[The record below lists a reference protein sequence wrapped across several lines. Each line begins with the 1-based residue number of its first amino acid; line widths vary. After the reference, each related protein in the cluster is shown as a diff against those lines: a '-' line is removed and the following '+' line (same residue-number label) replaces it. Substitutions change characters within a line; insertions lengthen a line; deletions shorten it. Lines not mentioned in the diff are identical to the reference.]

1 MLKKLKYI
9 PMVIIG
15 LIVMMFLVLTVYA
28 LNDARIPYDVDL
40 GDTVVPTF
48 DTVEVPFDQEFDE
61 AHSLPIT
68 GGAVID
74 IDGDGTEELFIGGGY
89 GQENGLFRF
98 VNGKFEPIA
107 DQAGLNKPADG
118 TALAPL
124 VLDVNADGRSDMLVT
139 SAEGIWLYTNQGG
152 TFTSEKLNTQM
163 NENTTGMSIAVADVN
178 NDGHFDMYVSGYVQA
193 AKIEGLNIFNKE
205 GYGGTS
211 ELFINNGDN
220 TFKNETRERGL
231 YFLHNTF
238 QAAFG
243 DFEGDGDLD
252 LIVAHDTGHVRTYI
266 NDGTGNFTQSENPNT
281 GNPSYPMGIGIA
293 DINND
298 GLTDY
303 SFSNIG
309 TTPPTFMV
317 RGDLRDDEV
326 LYRPWMVFEADGSG
340 GFTDKADDL
349 KVAGY
354 EFSWGMS
361 HTDLNLDG
369 REDLI
374 VSENFVK
381 APFHKIPFLRLPGR
395 LFVQTAA
402 GEMAEVGAQ
411 AGVVNKRYSI
421 APITADFN
429 GDGRPDIVHVN
440 ISGRSLAFI
449 SNGDTPNGFLKIK
462 LPDTISSIGAIAK
475 VTLEDGSVVYKPFV
489 SGEGLASDASHIIIA
504 GLGTQSATSVE
515 VTYLGGGKATQTGNF
530 RDTTLTFEA
539 AGDSA
544 SNEADSPAE
553 NTAE

>member
-9 PMVIIG
+9 PMVIIA

-28 LNDARIPYDVDL
+28 MNDRRVDYDVPL

-48 DTVEVPFDQEFDE
+48 STVEVPFDQEFDE
-61 AHSLPIT
+61 ATSLPIT

-89 GQENGLFRF
+89 GQENGVFRY
-98 VNGKFEPIA
+98 VDGAFEPIA
-107 DQAGLNKPADG
+107 DQAGLNKQAEG

-124 VLDVNADGRSDMLVT
+124 VLDVNEDGLSDMLVT
-139 SAEGIWLYTNQGG
+139 HAEGIWLYTNQGG
-152 TFTSEKLNTQM
+152 SFTSQKLDTEM
-163 NENTTGMSIAVADVN
+163 NDNTTGMSIAVADVN
-178 NDGHFDMYVSGYVQA
+178 SDGHFDMYVSGYVQA

-220 TFKNETRERGL
+220 TFTNETRERGL

-238 QAAFG
+238 QATFG

-266 NDGTGNFTQSENPNT
+266 NDGTGNFALSENPNT

-326 LYRPWMVFEADGSG
+326 LYRPWMVFEADGNG
-340 GFTDKADDL
+340 GFTDQADAL
-349 KVAGY
+349 KVANY

-395 LFVQTAA
+395 LFVQTAE
-402 GEMAEVGAQ
+402 GEMSEVGEA
-411 AGVVNKRYSI
+411 AGVVNRRYSI
-421 APITADFN
+421 APITGDFN

-449 SNGDTPNGFLKIK
+449 SSGETTHGFLKIR
-462 LPDTISSIGAIAK
+462 LPDTIGSIGAIAK
-475 VTLEDGSVVYKPFV
+475 VTLDDGSVIYKPFV
-489 SGEGLASDASHIIIA
+489 SGEGLASDSSHVIIA
-504 GLGTQSATSVE
+504 GLGTQNATSVD
-515 VTYLGGGKATQTGNF
+515 VTYLDGTTATQAGSF
-530 RDTTLTFEA
+530 RDQTLTFA
-539 AGDSA
+539 AGGDA
-544 SNEADSPAE
+544 TGDTTE
-553 NTAE
+553 NTAETGAQ